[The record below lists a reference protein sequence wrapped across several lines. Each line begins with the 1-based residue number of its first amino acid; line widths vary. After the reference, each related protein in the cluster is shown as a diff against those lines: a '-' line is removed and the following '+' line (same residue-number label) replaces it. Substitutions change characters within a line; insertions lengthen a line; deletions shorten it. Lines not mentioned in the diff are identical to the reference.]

1 MHVRNECEVS
11 EVHLGEGF
19 VPKDARIVDE
29 HIDSPPGLE
38 RFLYQPFYFLE
49 LANVRAIGDGFTAC
63 TFYFI
68 DNELGGH
75 R

>member
-1 MHVRNECEVS
+1 MHVRNEFEVS

-29 HIDSPPGLE
+29 HIDASPGLE
-38 RFLYQPFYFLE
+38 CFLYQRFYFLE
-49 LANVRAIGDGFTAC
+49 LANVRAVGDGFTAC
-63 TFYFI
+63 TSYFI
-68 DNELGGH
+68 DNDLGC